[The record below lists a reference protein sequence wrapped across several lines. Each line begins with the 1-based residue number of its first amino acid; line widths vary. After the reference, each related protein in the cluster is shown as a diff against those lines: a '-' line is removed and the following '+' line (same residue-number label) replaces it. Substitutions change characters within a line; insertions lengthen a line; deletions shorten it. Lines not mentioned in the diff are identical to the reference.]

1 MAIISANDI
10 RSVTGNNLFNI
21 QTEILL
27 DPTRDLMSKVKI
39 NILGIRA
46 AVPRQDSWRVSCLKK
61 FLAQKYALV
70 AQHQDTYEINKVIES
85 LCIS

>member
-1 MAIISANDI
+1 MT
-10 RSVTGNNLFNI
+10 TGNNLFNI
-21 QTEILL
+21 QKEILL
-27 DPTRDLMSKVKI
+27 DPTMDLMSKVKI
-39 NILGIRA
+39 TILGIRA